1 MSLKNLTRPDNTKA
15 VIEFDVDAE
24 TFDKAVSAVYNRKK
38 GNITL
43 PGFRK
48 GKAPRSLVEKMYGKG
63 FLYEDA
69 INDLLP
75 GAFEDALKESAL
87 DIVGRPEFEITSAD
101 DKGLVMTATVTL
113 KPEVEIADYKGIT
126 LTKKTIRVTE
136 DEISAEINT
145 VRERNARNIDITDRP
160 AEKGDIAVIDF
171 EGFKDGV
178 PFEGG
183 KAEGHEL
190 KLGSGQFIPGFE
202 EQIVG
207 HNAGDEFDI
216 NVTFPKEY
224 HAQELA
230 GAPVVFK
237 IRLNEIKAV
246 ELPALDDEFAKDVS
260 DFDTFAE
267 YKADVKATIEKR
279 KKDAADRETDDEIVD
294 ILVSK
299 LQGEIPA
306 CMYDS
311 EVSEMLNQY
320 DQRLKSQG
328 LDLATYLKYTQS
340 TVEKISEEL
349 RPDAEKRVKSRLALE
364 KIAALEGIVAS
375 EEEIAEE
382 IAKIAKAYNMEP
394 EKVEALV
401 SKDDIAADVRVSKAA
416 TLVKDSAVFKA
427 KRAPAKKKESAKET
441 ADEASETADAAP
453 AEETPAKETAAE

>member
-207 HNAGDEFDI
+207 HNVGDEFDI

-453 AEETPAKETAAE
+453 AEETPVKETAAE

>member
-1 MSLKNLTRPDNTKA
+1 MERAATFIDY
-15 VIEFDVDAE
+15 IEQSIIQNWD
-24 TFDKAVSAVYNRKK
+24 R
-38 GNITL
+38 
-43 PGFRK
+43 
-48 GKAPRSLVEKMYGKG
+48 
-63 FLYEDA
+63 
-69 INDLLP
+69 
-75 GAFEDALKESAL
+75 DAL
-87 DIVGRPEFEITSAD
+87 T
-101 DKGLVMTATVTL
+101 
-113 KPEVEIADYKGIT
+113 DYKGIT

-207 HNAGDEFDI
+207 HNVGDEFDI

-453 AEETPAKETAAE
+453 AEETPVKETAAE